1 MIRGAELDLVPAYCN
16 SADIMHSFFN
26 EFNGLSWFFARG
38 NQNIIR

>member
-16 SADIMHSFFN
+16 SADIMQFFFN
-26 EFNGLSWFFARG
+26 EFNVSWFFARG